1 MPVSAAYKSF
11 IQDLLA
17 DFGPVSIRRMFS
29 GAGVYADGVMFAILA
44 DDTLYLKADEVSAR
58 DFAAEGKGPFTYRPK
73 GRGPVALSY
82 WEVPERLLDDPEEL
96 VTWAKTGARDRACR
110 QGREALTLL
119 RLNALQI
126 FDDRLDVVRAEHEDR
141 HVGVPRDDAFGERFG
156 EVLDRI
162 ILS

>member
-11 IQDLLA
+11 VQDLLA

-58 DFAAEGKGPFTYRPK
+58 AFAAEGKGPFTYRPK

-96 VTWAKTGARDRACR
+96 VTWARRA
-110 QGREALTLL
+110 QGIAL
-119 RLNALQI
+119 AAM
-126 FDDRLDVVRAEHEDR
+126 AEK
-141 HVGVPRDDAFGERFG
+141 ER
-156 EVLDRI
+156 
-162 ILS
+162 